1 MHKFRGTS
9 IYSHLRAAFK
19 CGAAPVMRAAHHAV
33 EVVRSVRAAQSAL
46 SRKATAAYLMGV
58 TLLTA
63 PLYAH
68 AGIWSGGLCRAY
80 QNIVDDELKSVVS
93 LIVFIAAI
101 VVWLLDDGKS
111 NIKTWILRGIAGT
124 LTLFNL
130 PVIWAL
136 VMNRSLTCTG

>member
-1 MHKFRGTS
+1 MRKFRGTNFS
-9 IYSHLRAAFK
+9 SQLRATK
-19 CGAAPVMRAAHHAV
+19 KRSVAAACRVAHGAV
-33 EVVRSVRAAQSAL
+33 EFARTVRAAQSAL
-46 SRKATAAYLMGV
+46 SRKATTAYLVGI

-80 QNIVDDELKSVVS
+80 QNIVDDELKSIVS
-93 LIVFIAAI
+93 LVALAAAI
-101 VVWLLDDGKS
+101 IIWLMDDGKS
-111 NIKTWILRGIAGT
+111 NIKIWVLRGIAGT

-130 PVIWAL
+130 PIIWAL

>member
-1 MHKFRGTS
+1 MFAISATERTVD
-9 IYSHLRAAFK
+9 LA
-19 CGAAPVMRAAHHAV
+19 
-33 EVVRSVRAAQSAL
+33 RSVRAAQAAL
-46 SRKATAAYLMGV
+46 PRKATAAYLVGI

-101 VVWLLDDGKS
+101 VIWLLDDGKS

-124 LTLFNL
+124 LGLFNL